1 MRPGSVTTATKI
13 PRTTPRCVCSIVEV
27 MVTNVGM
34 ATAKRARVNKSAHPT
49 AEGTLSARYTQR
61 APSRSEAAPG
71 YTYDAKNLSLQREG
85 PLLVALRGSILNSPQ
100 GPQGGDLGLGQ
111 ALDARDIEPLIGPV
125 TAQGAQMRA
134 TLEIPE
140 HDSAVIPAT
149 GQPAA
154 IGTHLDRVYGA
165 LMRLSHPQAVSA
177 VNLPPAQPAVTVPT
191 DQHLPTRVPGHSRGR
206 SWMPR
211 QSAHPFPALRLPH
224 EELSALSP
232 TTSGCQPVSV
242 RAPGH
247 AHDGL
252 IVSHKPS

>member
-71 YTYDAKNLSLQREG
+71 YTYDAKNLSPQREG

-111 ALDARDIEPLIGPV
+111 SSDARDSEALVGPV
-125 TAQGAQMRA
+125 TAQRAHMLA
-134 TLEIPE
+134 TLELPE
-140 HDSAVIPAT
+140 VDGSVIPTT
-149 GQPAA
+149 GQQLP
-154 IGTHLDRVYGA
+154 IGTLPEREDRS
-165 LMRLSHPQAVSA
+165 LMCCS
-177 VNLPPAQPAVTVPT
+177 
-191 DQHLPTRVPGHSRGR
+191 
-206 SWMPR
+206 
-211 QSAHPFPALRLPH
+211 
-224 EELSALSP
+224 
-232 TTSGCQPVSV
+232 
-242 RAPGH
+242 
-247 AHDGL
+247 
-252 IVSHKPS
+252 